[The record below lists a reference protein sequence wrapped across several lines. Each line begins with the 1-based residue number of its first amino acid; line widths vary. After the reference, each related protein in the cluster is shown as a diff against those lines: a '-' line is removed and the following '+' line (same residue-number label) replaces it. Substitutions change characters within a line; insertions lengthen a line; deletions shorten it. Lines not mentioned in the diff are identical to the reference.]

1 MKKYFRASN
10 IVLVLLCAMYFLTY
24 LDRVNIGAAAAPIK
38 AQFHLTN
45 TQLGLV
51 FSGFAYPYLCC
62 QVVGGLISDRWG
74 GRRTL
79 VICGLIWAGATVL
92 TGLAM
97 GLVSL
102 FAARLLLGLGEGATF
117 PAATQAMQ
125 NWVSPE
131 KRGFAQGLTHSF
143 SRLGNAVAP
152 PLVALLTVAMGW
164 RASFIVVGVVSLVWI
179 GLWWLYFR
187 DDPRGHPRI
196 TAEELAE
203 LPPMKPK
210 REGNIP
216 WPALVRR
223 MAPVT
228 LTYFC
233 YGWTLWLYLNWLP
246 IFFKTSYHMDIQKSA
261 IFAGGVFFAGVVGDT
276 LGGVLSDQL
285 LRRTGDLRL
294 SRMILIV
301 GGFIGALASLIP
313 ILFVRDL
320 TTVALCLS
328 AGFFFAELVVGPIW
342 SVPMDVAPGH
352 SGTAA
357 GLINIGS
364 ALAAIVSPI
373 AAGYMIDLTGNW
385 YLPFIVSMAVMAVG
399 AVCAF
404 LMDLRGP
411 VVV

>member
-1 MKKYFRASN
+1 MRKYFRASN
-10 IVLVLLCAMYFLTY
+10 IVLLLLCAMYFLTY

-38 AQFHLTN
+38 EQFHLTN

-79 VICGLIWAGATVL
+79 VVCGLIWAGATIL

-117 PAATQAMQ
+117 PAATHAMQ
-125 NWVSPE
+125 NWVSAE
-131 KRGFAQGLTHSF
+131 KRGFVQGLTHSF

-164 RASFIVVGVVSLVWI
+164 RASFIVVGLVSLLWI
-179 GLWWLYFR
+179 GLWGFYFR
-187 DDPRGHPRI
+187 DDPRRHPRI

-203 LPPMKPK
+203 LPPIKPT
-210 REGNIP
+210 REGKIP
-216 WPALVRR
+216 WGALVRR

-261 IFAGGVFFAGVVGDT
+261 VFAGGVFFAGVVGDT
-276 LGGVLSDQL
+276 LGGVLSDML
-285 LRRTGDLRL
+285 LRRTGRLRL

-301 GGFIGALASLIP
+301 GGFTGALVSLIP
-313 ILFVRDL
+313 ILFLRDL

-328 AGFFFAELVVGPIW
+328 AGFFFVELVVGPIW

-357 GLINIGS
+357 GLMNIGS

-373 AAGYMIDLTGNW
+373 AGGYMIDLTGNW
-385 YLPFIVSMAVMAVG
+385 YLPFIVSMAMMAVG
-399 AVCAF
+399 AACAF
-404 LMDLRGP
+404 LMDLREP
-411 VVV
+411 VMV

>member
-1 MKKYFRASN
+1 MRKYFKASN
-10 IVLVLLCAMYFLTY
+10 IVLALLCAMYFLTY
-24 LDRVNIGAAAAPIK
+24 LDRVNIAAAAAPIK
-38 AQFHLTN
+38 EQFGLTN

-51 FSGFAYPYLCC
+51 FSAFAYPYLVC

-74 GRRTL
+74 GRKTL
-79 VICGLIWAGATVL
+79 VVCGLVWAGATVL
-92 TGLAM
+92 TGFTM

-125 NWVSPE
+125 IWVTAE

-152 PLVALLTVAMGW
+152 PLIALLMVAVGW
-164 RASFIVVGVVSLVWI
+164 RGSFIVVGLVSLLWI
-179 GLWWLYFR
+179 VLWGFYFR
-187 DDPRGHPRI
+187 DNPRNHPRI
-196 TAEELAE
+196 TAEELSE
-203 LPPMKPK
+203 LPPMKQK
-210 REGNIP
+210 REGKVP
-216 WPALVRR
+216 WPALIRR

-233 YGWTLWLYLNWLP
+233 YGWALWLYLSWLP
-246 IFFKTSYHMDIQKSA
+246 LFFKTSYHMDIQKSA
-261 IFAGGVFFAGVVGDT
+261 IFAAGVFLAGVVGDT
-276 LGGVLSDQL
+276 LGGVLSDRL
-285 LRRTGDLRL
+285 FRLTGKLRL

-301 GGFIGALASLIP
+301 GGFVGALVSLIP

-320 TTVALCLS
+320 TAVALCLS

-342 SVPMDVAPGH
+342 SVPMDVAPAH

-357 GLINIGS
+357 GLMNIGS

-373 AAGYMIDLTGNW
+373 VGGYIIDVTGNW
-385 YLPFIVSMAVMAVG
+385 YLPFIVSMGVMAVG
-399 AVCAF
+399 ACCAF